1 MNKLDKFLFKLD
13 NKTRAVVK
21 EAISLIQRGD
31 ISMLDIKKLKGTK
44 ERYRVRLGR
53 IRVIFDKTKNGNQ
66 LQDISY
72 RDDNTY

>member
-13 NKTRAVVK
+13 NKTREVVK